1 MSRLSADGALSRRVT
16 EQDRRCVD
24 QSIDAYLAE
33 AGIPPRP
40 RGWAWL
46 IRIPD
51 TFRTGREFLDHASAQ
66 LNACDPAPTLPSGW
80 LPVMREAIAWPCV
93 VGK

>member
-24 QSIDAYLAE
+24 ESIDAYLAE

-40 RGWAWL
+40 RGRDL
-46 IRIPD
+46 GD
-51 TFRTGREFLDHASAQ
+51 GH
-66 LNACDPAPTLPSGW
+66 G
-80 LPVMREAIAWPCV
+80 
-93 VGK
+93 